1 MKIKKIILILLIGLV
16 AVLTS
21 GCFITD
27 VVKDIFK
34 KPVVAGKWY
43 NKECDTYIALKDNGN
58 INMEDG
64 KGNVNTGETY
74 ENAKREIV
82 FHLDNTIKA
91 NETKNDWLMLEKEK
105 GTFNDARGMESAVKM

>member
-1 MKIKKIILILLIGLV
+1 MKIKKIVIILLISLV

-43 NKECDTYIALKDNGN
+43 SKESDTYIALNDIGN
-58 INMEDG
+58 FTMSYG
-64 KGNVNTGETY
+64 KGNVNTGGTY
-74 ENAKREIV
+74 ENDKREIV
-82 FHLDNTIKA
+82 LYLDYTIKA
-91 NETKNDWLMLEKEK
+91 NETKNDWLMQEKK
-105 GTFNDARGMESAVKM
+105 NGVLNDVRGTESAVKM